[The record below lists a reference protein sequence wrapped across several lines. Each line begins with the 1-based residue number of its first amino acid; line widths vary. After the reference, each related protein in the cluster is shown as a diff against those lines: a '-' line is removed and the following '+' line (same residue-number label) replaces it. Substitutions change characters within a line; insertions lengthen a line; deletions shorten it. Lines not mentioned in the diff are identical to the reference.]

1 MMLERDIEQYLVKRC
16 KEKGWLC
23 PKFTSPGRRSVPDRI
38 VIMPDARIAFV
49 ELKRGTFKATKAQA
63 YEHDKLRKL
72 GHLVFVVGSC
82 GGVDRF
88 LGEMS

>member
-1 MMLERDIEQYLVKRC
+1 MLEKDIEQYLVKRC
-16 KEKGWLC
+16 KALGWLC

-49 ELKRGTFKATKAQA
+49 ELKRGTIKVTKAQS

-72 GHLVFVVGSC
+72 DHLVFVIGSC
-82 GGVDRF
+82 QGVDRF
-88 LGEMS
+88 IAEQL